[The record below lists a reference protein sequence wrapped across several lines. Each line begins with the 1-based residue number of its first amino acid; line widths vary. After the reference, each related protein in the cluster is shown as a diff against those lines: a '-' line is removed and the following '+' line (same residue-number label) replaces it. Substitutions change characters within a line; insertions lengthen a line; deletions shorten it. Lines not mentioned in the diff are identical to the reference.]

1 MCRISFE
8 IDMFP
13 ESVFIP
19 DLHGMIPELIGK
31 YVNNV
36 RTIGCLRNGRTTYRD
51 AD

>member
-19 DLHGMIPELIGK
+19 DLHGMIPELIGEN
-31 YVNNV
+31 VNDV
-36 RTIGCLRNGRTTYRD
+36 GSLAVLCMQ
-51 AD
+51 